1 MTTTTPISTNDT
13 LITDN
18 ITTEKLDPDKNTVDK
33 TGVLRFD
40 FLFSYWV
47 IIWFFIFYFTPE
59 KFNRQKPYS
68 SFVKTY
74 MNPSLAFY
82 FALVENAITLLL
94 LITYDTDYWTIVKF
108 IVMISILKV
117 FPLYLLRNYTIVWER
132 DIIVLL
138 IVFGIYNVY
147 LAWYDT
153 NVYEVYKR
161 TFSSIKS
168 GSVKTPL
175 FALWNKLFYV

>member
-1 MTTTTPISTNDT
+1 MNTTTPISTNDT
-13 LITDN
+13 LFTDN
-18 ITTEKLDPDKNTVDK
+18 ITSEKLDPEKNTVDK

-59 KFNRQKPYS
+59 KFNRQNPYS
-68 SFVKTY
+68 SFIKTY

-82 FALVENAITLLL
+82 FALIENAITLLL
-94 LITYDTDYWTIVKF
+94 LITYGTDYLTIVKF
-108 IVMISILKV
+108 IAMIIMLKA
-117 FPLYLLRNYTIVWER
+117 FPLYLLRNYTIVWGR
-132 DIIVLL
+132 DILVLL

-153 NVYEVYKR
+153 NVYAVYKR
-161 TFSSIKS
+161 TFSSIKT

-175 FALWNKLFYV
+175 FALLNKWLYI